1 MKQQDAA
8 RAVLIEVL
16 NVLGAFKDDI
26 VIVGGWVPD
35 LTYPEKKH
43 IGSLDVDLAIGP
55 NAVGEDVYNSILNR
69 LTDSNYVHHTAP
81 TRFIKK
87 VPNAPEPVKVDLISG
102 EYVTGSGKSRSIM
115 VDALKI
121 NSLRGVDLAFE
132 NSKEITIEGRMPNG
146 SDNVVHARI
155 VSPEAFLLIKAFA
168 LEERNKEK
176 DAYDVAFVL
185 RHYEPSIEALAE
197 SLKPIVQD
205 GLGVDAMQI
214 LRDKFKT
221 LDSVGPVN
229 AALVAEENGADREQ
243 EQQAAFQ
250 NAAALFEA
258 SDQ

>member
-8 RAVLIEVL
+8 RAVLIEVI

-35 LTYPEKKH
+35 LKYPDKKH

-55 NAVGEDVYNSILNR
+55 NAVGKDVYSSILNR
-69 LTDSNYVHHTAP
+69 LAESNYTHHTAP
-81 TRFIKK
+81 TRFIRE

-102 EYVTGSGKSRSIM
+102 EYLTEGDKTRAIM

-132 NSKEITIEGRMPNG
+132 NCEEITIEGKMPSG
-146 SDNVVHARI
+146 LDNVVHARI

-168 LEERNKEK
+168 LDERNKEK
-176 DAYDVAFVL
+176 DAYDIAFVL
-185 RHYEPSIEALAE
+185 QHYEPSIEALAGN
-197 SLKPIVQD
+197 LQPIVED
-205 GLGVDAMQI
+205 GLGADALQI
-214 LRDKFKT
+214 LRDKFRT

-229 AALVAEENGADREQ
+229 AASVAEENGANREQ

-258 SDQ
+258 LDE